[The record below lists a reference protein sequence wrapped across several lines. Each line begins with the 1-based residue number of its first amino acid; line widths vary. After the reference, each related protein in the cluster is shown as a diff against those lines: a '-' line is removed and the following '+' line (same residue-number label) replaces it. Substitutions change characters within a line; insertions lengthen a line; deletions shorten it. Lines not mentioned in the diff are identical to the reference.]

1 MMSDKQK
8 RYLESNRQGTRT
20 HSTLRFVP
28 GRPISVQLE
37 KCGHRTRVEAP
48 ASGLVPRR
56 AKCPRC
62 HRWRNTLE
70 HTARKPGRNVTRTI
84 VDERTE
90 IRNGQ
95 MFKVFVLKT
104 PRRARVRRR
113 AA

>member
-1 MMSDKQK
+1 MISDNQNHYV
-8 RYLESNRQGTRT
+8 RTRRQGTRT
-20 HSTLRFVP
+20 HSKLRFVP
-28 GRPISVQLE
+28 GKPISVQLE
-37 KCGHRTRVEAP
+37 NCGHRARVEAP

-70 HTARKPGRNVTRTI
+70 HTARKPIRQATRTI

-90 IRNGQ
+90 LRDGQ
-95 MFKVFVLKT
+95 EFKVFVLET

>member
-1 MMSDKQK
+1 MISDKQK
-8 RYLESNRQGTRT
+8 QYLESKRQGTRT
-20 HSTLRFVP
+20 HSKLRFVP

-37 KCGHRTRVEAP
+37 KCGHRARVEAP

-70 HTARKPGRNVTRTI
+70 HTARKPIRQATRTV

-90 IRNGQ
+90 IRDGREY
-95 MFKVFVLKT
+95 KVVVLKT
-104 PRRARVRRR
+104 PRRARVRR